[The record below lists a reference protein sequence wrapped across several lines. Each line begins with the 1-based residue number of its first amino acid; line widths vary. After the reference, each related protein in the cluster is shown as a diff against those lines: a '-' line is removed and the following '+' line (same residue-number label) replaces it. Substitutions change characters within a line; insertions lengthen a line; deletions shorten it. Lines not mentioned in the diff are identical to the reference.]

1 MIVLE
6 LKMDEEQFVTRST
19 RELTGLFTQ
28 TVIPSPVVQW
38 ILPARLRSNNHN
50 DVVFVGQRR
59 VQIKEASTGGFLE
72 DVTEKNDFD
81 HSIIGAKVINVNTEL
96 PWETQLQTDAT
107 DDQMQDDSNLL
118 DRLPSQLLVL
128 SLEMR
133 ELQFLYCPISGDGK
147 FVTFRRPLPVDV
159 DLAERFGKHIAV
171 DPK

>member
-1 MIVLE
+1 
-6 LKMDEEQFVTRST
+6 MDEEQFFTRPT

-28 TVIPSPVVQW
+28 TILPSPVVQW
-38 ILPARLRSNNHN
+38 IIPARLRSNHHN

-59 VQIKEASTGGFLE
+59 VQIKEASAGGFLE

-81 HSIIGAKVINVNTEL
+81 HAIIGAKVINVNTQL
-96 PWETQLQTDAT
+96 PWEAQLRTAGA
-107 DDQMQDDSNLL
+107 DDQMRDDTDLL
-118 DRLPSQLLVL
+118 DSLPSQLLVL

-133 ELQFLYCPISGDGK
+133 ELQFLYCSSSGDDK

-171 DPK
+171 DPRCV